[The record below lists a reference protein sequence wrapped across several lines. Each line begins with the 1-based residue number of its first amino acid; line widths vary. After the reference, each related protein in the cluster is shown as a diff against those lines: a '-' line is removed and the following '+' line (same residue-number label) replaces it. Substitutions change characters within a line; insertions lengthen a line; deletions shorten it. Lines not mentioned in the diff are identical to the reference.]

1 MESSSV
7 FVIEVIATHRKH
19 FIDGQ
24 KLDHFTLG
32 QIGGFIEEDAAV
44 VDVGSKGLHR
54 LQV

>member
-1 MESSSV
+1 MKSSSV
-7 FVIEVIATHRKH
+7 LVVEVIAPRRKH

-32 QIGGFIEEDAAV
+32 QIGGLIEEDAAV